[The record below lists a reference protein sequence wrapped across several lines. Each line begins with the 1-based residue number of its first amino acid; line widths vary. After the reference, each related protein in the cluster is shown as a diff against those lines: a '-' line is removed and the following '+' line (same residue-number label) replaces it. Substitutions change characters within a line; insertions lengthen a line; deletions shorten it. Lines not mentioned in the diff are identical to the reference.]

1 MLILEI
7 VIQTILQTLL
17 CLKTIRKFLHAKL
30 LAKTNYF

>member
-17 CLKTIRKFLHAKL
+17 CLKTLRKFLHAKF
-30 LAKTNYF
+30 LAKTPF